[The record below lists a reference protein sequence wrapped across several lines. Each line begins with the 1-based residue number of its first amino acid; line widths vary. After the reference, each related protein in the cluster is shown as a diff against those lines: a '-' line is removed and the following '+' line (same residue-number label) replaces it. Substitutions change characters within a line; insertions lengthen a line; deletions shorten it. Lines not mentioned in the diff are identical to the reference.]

1 MQACAE
7 FVKQRY
13 GTKEDIVN
21 LKWLL
26 IDVRIELLILSIV
39 YNGLTKENIPKQLQF
54 VLKKPTVVLRQNSPK
69 TKAKNLTSQLFIE
82 EANKIFKNLPNNIKQ
97 EMYPMSYHSFQE
109 KLRKCMSDKIR
120 AKLLFSPF
128 LSFCL
133 FVCFCV
139 ICCNFNFRRTTMLL
153 DELKYKND

>member
-26 IDVRIELLILSIV
+26 IDERIELLILSIV

-54 VLKKPTVVLRQNSPK
+54 VLKKPTLVSRQNSPK
-69 TKAKNLTSQLFIE
+69 TKNLTPQLFIE
-82 EANKIFKNLPNNIKQ
+82 EANKIFKNLPNNIRQ

-128 LSFCL
+128 LSFVCL
-133 FVCFCV
+133 FVFV
-139 ICCNFNFRRTTMLL
+139 
-153 DELKYKND
+153 